1 MGVRICSC
9 MLFRMRRVTK
19 SDHRDGARGACR
31 GRTERAASADSNTKP
46 RFLPLLLR
54 LLLLLL
60 LLLPKPPPIPPLPLS
75 GLLLST

>member
-31 GRTERAASADSNTKP
+31 GRTERAASADSSSNP

-54 LLLLLL
+54 LVLLVLLLLKL
-60 LLLPKPPPIPPLPLS
+60 PPIPPLPLS

>member
-9 MLFRMRRVTK
+9 MLFKMRLVTK

-31 GRTERAASADSNTKP
+31 GRTERVASADSSTDP

-54 LLLLLL
+54 LVAVM
-60 LLLPKPPPIPPLPLS
+60 LLPLKLPPTPPV
-75 GLLLST
+75 T